1 MFNLIKKAN
10 TDSHV
15 ISYNVLQGFDEF
27 DEEAREEEAVTEVV
41 GYDLEALNKKKQI
54 LQEEIIELENR
65 ASQII
70 RDAENEAERLRSE
83 SSRRGYEEGFE
94 KGHSAGSDQGF
105 EEALRQGLRRIKSD
119 NQGLL
124 DDLKRIIE
132 HTEERKK
139 ELLRKYQEDLKDI
152 AIAVAEKVVH
162 VSLKSS
168 GDIIKRMILSATEG
182 LQAREWA
189 KIYIAKT
196 DSQVLLQGD
205 TNLLESLSS
214 LSDHIKIIVM
224 EEEAPGTCIIELPDK
239 VLDASV
245 NTQMENIREILSSG
259 RI

>member
-1 MFNLIKKAN
+1 MFDLIKKAN

-15 ISYNVLQGFDEF
+15 ISYNVLQGFD
-27 DEEAREEEAVTEVV
+27 DLEEEIREEETVAEVV
-41 GYDLEALNKKKQI
+41 GYDLEALNRKKQI
-54 LQEEIIELENR
+54 LQDEIIELEEK
-65 ASQII
+65 ASEILKN
-70 RDAENEAERLRSE
+70 AEREAERLRTG
-83 SSRRGYEEGFE
+83 SSRRGYEEGYE
-94 KGHSAGSDQGF
+94 KGHSEGSDQGF

-119 NQGLL
+119 NQEIL
-124 DDLKRIIE
+124 DELKRIVDR
-132 HTEERKK
+132 TEAKK
-139 ELLRKYQEDLKDI
+139 QEILKKYQEDLKDL

-182 LQAREWA
+182 LQTREWA

-205 TNLLESLSS
+205 TDLLGSLSS

-224 EEEAPGTCIIELPDK
+224 EEEASGTCIIELPDK